1 MVIKSFNIFTRILI
15 IALLIWLCVELEIT
29 IKQSQNSNWC
39 APEISI
45 LKEMVGDLWYLNGL
59 DNVDVKKSQ

>member
-1 MVIKSFNIFTRILI
+1 VIKSFNIFTKILI

-39 APEISI
+39 SPEIDS

-59 DNVDVKKSQ
+59 DNVTLDKSQ